1 MSHASINTHCIS
13 RLLHSACAL
22 VEITRLPFSIVTQD
36 CLHTHCLTCSYRTCA
51 IVATA
56 FFLSVVHL
64 LHVVY
69 ELARL
74 LVAIM
79 FFLCR
84 RAVVTTETLL
94 VYHESESSHA
104 DLFAIVLFTV
114 AFASAV
120 ASKHDTSLT
129 DTLEP
134 VAMFMGP
141 QAALGLLAYL
151 ALKRQLWETGSGEAL
166 QAGNTA
172 ATTASPAAATPVCA
186 NGGCRAKAAARERAS
201 GSRAKNTVVVDTP
214 TDNSNDNNNDNCN
227 GNNNNDSNFDDD
239 AGLFSDGDDS
249 SARSNKIQT
258 NKQKKAKKLSSKKKK
273 SSKEQD
279 DDEVSVRHETVPSSS
294 LPTQPH
300 VGQPL
305 ASLTLSFVSRLGCLV
320 RQLRSFVLL
329 LCFVCVCVSVTAI
342 ISKAIQRNTR
352 QHTLPLLCATPLKM
366 CCPHIN
372 SWRINFR
379 LQPP

>member
-1 MSHASINTHCIS
+1 
-13 RLLHSACAL
+13 
-22 VEITRLPFSIVTQD
+22 
-36 CLHTHCLTCSYRTCA
+36 
-51 IVATA
+51 
-56 FFLSVVHL
+56 
-64 LHVVY
+64 
-69 ELARL
+69 
-74 LVAIM
+74 
-79 FFLCR
+79 
-84 RAVVTTETLL
+84 

-134 VAMFMGP
+134 VAMLMGP

-172 ATTASPAAATPVCA
+172 VTTASPAAATPVSA
-186 NGGCRAKAAARERAS
+186 TGGGRAKAAARERAS

-214 TDNSNDNNNDNCN
+214 TDNSNDTNND
-227 GNNNNDSNFDDD
+227 NNNDSNYDDD

-249 SARSNKIQT
+249 SARSNKH
-258 NKQKKAKKLSSKKKK
+258 KKVKKLSSKKKK

-300 VGQPL
+300 VGLPL
-305 ASLTLSFVSRLGCLV
+305 ASWTLFFFPPWMAGETIAQFCSPLVFCVFVFLYLQSSAKQCSATHGNTRCHC
-320 RQLRSFVLL
+320 SVLL
-329 LCFVCVCVSVTAI
+329 
-342 ISKAIQRNTR
+342 
-352 QHTLPLLCATPLKM
+352 H
-366 CCPHIN
+366 
-372 SWRINFR
+372 
-379 LQPP
+379 